1 MRLRTKMGNRIT
13 VVLGV
18 IALFLVVAW
27 MLSIVLY

>member
-1 MRLRTKMGNRIT
+1 MRLRTKMGNRIS